1 MIIPRHS
8 GPRNSGPRNSDPQRI
23 AGPARF
29 PWRVLATGVLVV
41 ASAGGSAWLIAPS
54 HAVECSRLAPLTVLA
69 TLAAFLISVC
79 FRQISRYSDRRSR
92 WFLLAFLLI
101 AAATLFS
108 DFRYVRRNRGF
119 CNELRQQ
126 LHPGTTS
133 P

>member
-1 MIIPRHS
+1 MIVAPHS
-8 GPRNSGPRNSDPQRI
+8 EGSE
-23 AGPARF
+23 ARF
-29 PWRVLATGVLVV
+29 QPRILVTGALVV
-41 ASAGGSAWLIAPS
+41 ATAAGSAWLMARSRAI
-54 HAVECSRLAPLTVLA
+54 ECNTLAPLTVLA

-79 FRQISRYSDRRSR
+79 FRQMSRYADRRSR
-92 WFLLAFLLI
+92 LFLLVFLLI

-126 LHPGTTS
+126 IHPKTTS